1 MTVHLIKLCV
11 GIENVEHLA
20 QVQQA
25 RLDAAR
31 ARGEKKPQL
40 LHITRNM
47 PRRSTE
53 VLDGGSLYWVIK
65 GVIQVRQRIL
75 ALEQAQRDSGEPA
88 CAIIYEPTQVRTEP
102 RAFRAFQGWR
112 YFPPDKAP
120 PDLDVSAG
128 RGADLPPAM
137 AAELRDLGL
146 L

>member
-11 GIENVEHLA
+11 GIENIEHLA
-20 QVQQA
+20 QVQRA

-31 ARGEKKPQL
+31 ARGEVGEL
-40 LHITRNM
+40 RHLTRNT
-47 PRRSTE
+47 PRRAAE

-75 ALEQAQRDSGEPA
+75 DLQSAQRESGAPA
-88 CAIIYEPTQVRTEP
+88 CAIVIAPKHVRTQP
-102 RAFRAFQGWR
+102 RAFRPFQGWR
-112 YFPPDKAP
+112 YFPEDKAP
-120 PDLDVSAG
+120 PDLDAAAG
-128 RGADLPPAM
+128 RLGDLPPEM